1 MSRQETSVFVLT
13 RQPEAW
19 ADVRRALTERGHG
32 VTIAAPGEAQA
43 SAPVDVFV
51 ADLASAGPLWEGL
64 ATLRAAH
71 PRAIVVAITAPGD
84 PDEVVRALENGA
96 EHCFPRPVRA
106 QALAMVVDRAAA
118 RVRPPALPPASEV
131 GFHGLVGNH
140 PNIQQLIKRVMQI
153 AQSRA
158 TVLLSGESGTGKEL
172 LAAAIHRE
180 SSRSSG
186 PFVRLNCASLAPTV
200 LESELFG
207 HEKGAF
213 TGAAGRRE
221 GRFKLADGGTLFL
234 DEISEAPAEV
244 QVKLLR
250 FLQERE
256 FERVGSNETVRVD
269 VRVIAATNRRLE
281 PLVKDGRFREDLFYR
296 LAVVRIDVPPL
307 RARPSD
313 LPLLADL
320 FVRRFCEENGKKIDG
335 FTEAAR
341 WAILSHPWPGNV
353 RELSNAIEQAVLV
366 SEGPRIDVDDLPLV
380 EAPPAGEA
388 IRLMIPGVTM
398 AELERFASLKTLEA
412 VGGSKSRAATIL
424 GISRR
429 TIQYR
434 LKEWGLTGGRP
445 ESVEEEAEEGVADT

>member
-1 MSRQETSVFVLT
+1 MSRPPAIVFVLT
-13 RQPEAW
+13 RHPEAW
-19 ADVRRALTERGHG
+19 TDVRRALVERGHA
-32 VTIAAPGEAQA
+32 VTIAPPGEVEANGA
-43 SAPVDVFV
+43 IDVLV
-51 ADLASAGPLWEGL
+51 ADLASAEPLWEGL

-71 PRAIVVAITAPGD
+71 PRAVVVAVTAPGD

-96 EHCFPRPVRA
+96 EHCIPRPVRPA
-106 QALAMVVDRAAA
+106 ALAMVVDRAAS
-118 RVRPPALPPASEV
+118 RVHPPPLPRASDV
-131 GFHGLVGNH
+131 GFHGFVGNH
-140 PNIQQLIKRVMQI
+140 PNVQQLIKRVMQV
-153 AQSRA
+153 AKSRA
-158 TVLLSGESGTGKEL
+158 TVLLNGESGTGKEL
-172 LAAAIHRE
+172 LAGAIHRE
-180 SSRSSG
+180 SNRAAG

-213 TGAAGRRE
+213 TGATGRRE

-234 DEISEAPAEV
+234 DEISEAPPEV

-281 PLVKDGRFREDLFYR
+281 TLVQDGRFREDLYYR

-313 LPLLADL
+313 LPLLADFFL
-320 FVRRFCEENGKKIDG
+320 RRFCQENDKTIDG

-341 WAILSHPWPGNV
+341 WALLSHPWPGNV

-366 SEGPRIDVDDLPLV
+366 CEGRRIDLDNLPLV
-380 EAPPAGEA
+380 EAPPAGQA

-398 AELERFASLKTLEA
+398 AELERFAILKTLEA
-412 VGGSKSRAATIL
+412 VGGSKSRAASIL

-434 LKEWGLTGGRP
+434 LKEWGLSGGRP
-445 ESVEEEAEEGVADT
+445 EGVEEGAEESVEP